1 MSVASRYELD
11 QRERCRVSTPPTD
24 FYDSCVAAGAVFE
37 SGSDSIKQ
45 FAHHRL
51 ILNHTEGPAT
61 GMQAPLLA
69 QRDYAI
75 GPPSKLLCL
84 RIGGSNLLVA
94 QQSGNE
100 VTHQSPAMTGGTVE
114 FSARFEVA
122 HGLRRLLA
130 VARFLEL
137 ISLREGERLILM
149 PNSRPISWRN

>member
-1 MSVASRYELD
+1 MSVAPRYELD

-37 SGSDSIKQ
+37 SGSDGIKQ

-94 QQSGNE
+94 QQLGNE
-100 VTHQSPAMTGGTVE
+100 VMD
-114 FSARFEVA
+114 
-122 HGLRRLLA
+122 LRPSVDGRTA
-130 VARFLEL
+130 QF
-137 ISLREGERLILM
+137 
-149 PNSRPISWRN
+149 